1 MPKINRVIA
10 YLPTIHSPTA
20 VAASSYITATI
31 ANVTAEEIRVPFYF
45 VQASNV
51 SAGPEV
57 EVYRSTDGGA
67 NFDTVAAPPFGITRA
82 SSTQD
87 QKTLLLDGGVYAF
100 AMCSGGP
107 NTATLG
113 VNTAEV
119 LTAYESS

>member
-1 MPKINRVIA
+1 MATVNRVIA

-20 VAASSYITATI
+20 VAGSSYITATI
-31 ANVTAEEIRVPFYF
+31 ANVTVEEVRVPFYF

-57 EVYRSTDGGA
+57 EVYRSTDGGG
-67 NFDTVAAPPFGITRA
+67 NFDTIAAPPFGITRA